1 MAERMRMQAYAAG
14 DVLFMEGT
22 ASDYVYLLARG
33 MVTFHQPRHLPQG
46 LLSLNTTHSAPY

>member
-33 MVTFHQPRHLPQG
+33 MVTFHQLRHLPQG
-46 LLSLNTTHSAPY
+46 LLYLNTTYSAPY